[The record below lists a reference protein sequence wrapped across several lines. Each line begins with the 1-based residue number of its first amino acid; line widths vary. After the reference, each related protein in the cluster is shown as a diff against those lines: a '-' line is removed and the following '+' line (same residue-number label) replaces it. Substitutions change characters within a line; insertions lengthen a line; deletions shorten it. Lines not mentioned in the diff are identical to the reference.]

1 MPIRTSL
8 FAAMLLLFAISAPA
22 FSAQGPGATPVSPE
36 CAAGPDARGI
46 CAVLESQVAAWN
58 RADIPGFMQGY
69 EDSPE
74 TAFVSTH
81 GVERGF
87 QPILDRYRKAYAS
100 QEQMGK
106 LTFSELNIR
115 LLPSSTGAVEYAI
128 VTGRFHL
135 DRSAYGTARQDD
147 GVYSLLFH
155 KTASGWKII
164 LDHTA

>member
-1 MPIRTSL
+1 MTTRPSL
-8 FAAMLLLFAISAPA
+8 FAALLLLFALSAPA
-22 FSAQGPGATPVSPE
+22 LSAQAP
-36 CAAGPDARGI
+36 AAPPAIPDTAASSEAKAIR
-46 CAVLESQVAAWN
+46 AVLDTQIAAWN
-58 RADIPGFMQGY
+58 RADIPAFMQGY
-69 EDSPE
+69 DDSPE

-87 QPILDRYRKAYAS
+87 QPILDRYRKAYAT

-106 LTFSELNIR
+106 LTFSDLNIR
-115 LLPSSTGAVEYAI
+115 LLPSSTGTVEYAI

-135 DRSAYGTARQDD
+135 DRSAYGTSRQDD

-155 KTASGWKII
+155 KTPTGWKII

>member
-1 MPIRTSL
+1 MTTRPSL
-8 FAAMLLLFAISAPA
+8 FAALLLLFALALTAPA
-22 FSAQGPGATPVSPE
+22 LSAQAPAANPDSAATAE
-36 CAAGPDARGI
+36 ARAIRAILDA
-46 CAVLESQVAAWN
+46 QVAAWN
-58 RADIPGFMQGY
+58 RADIPAFMQGY
-69 EDSPE
+69 DDSPE
-74 TAFVSTH
+74 TAFVSPH

-87 QPILDRYRKAYAS
+87 QPILDRYRKAYAT

-106 LTFSELNIR
+106 LTFSDLNIR
-115 LLPSSTGAVEYAI
+115 LLPSSTGTVEYAI

-155 KTASGWKII
+155 KTPTGWKII